1 MNKMLSLNR
10 KKGSNRP
17 VLNYLENQICDKNE
31 LPLKAVCEKRLGSK
45 RLRGLIVIVAM
56 LILGLPTYA
65 QSIMGTSNLCIGA
78 TTTLSS
84 SITGGTWSSSNSTI
98 STVGSLNGTVTGI
111 GAGTATITYSVS
123 GSVAT
128 AVITIDPLPDPGTIS
143 GASGVCILSTITLS
157 SSVSG
162 GIWSANNAIATVDS
176 TTGLVYGAA
185 IGSDTIKYTVTNT
198 CGSAYAA
205 VNITISGVVGNIYT
219 FAGTGSGGAGG
230 TSGPAFM
237 LPVNPKD
244 LVTDNAGN
252 VYYCQLNSVMKIS
265 NSGILTLVAGSSTAG
280 NTGDG
285 GQATAATLYGPNG
298 VFVDNSGNIFIVCT
312 SGQTVRK
319 VNGSTGIITTIA
331 GTYGVTGYTGD
342 GGPATAA
349 KFYSP
354 LGICTDTTGNIYIA
368 DQGNSVIR
376 MINHST
382 GIITTVAGTGSQAYS
397 GDGGPATNAALNQV
411 RDVKMDN
418 QGNIYITDALNN
430 VVRKYVPSTGIITTI
445 AGTGTAGNSGD
456 DGPATNATM
465 HTPARLAYDGANL
478 MYVSDQANN
487 VIRQIN
493 LATGIISKSAG
504 VSTAG
509 FSGDYSSAIS
519 CQLSIPAG
527 IAVDHSGNF
536 FIADA
541 NNKRIRIVP
550 SKGSIYNSI
559 SGPTSICTGTPVT
572 FSSFMSVSGS
582 ATYQWQKNGL
592 NIGSGSSSYTPTAPS
607 NNDVYRYIV
616 DITPACAS
624 SFYDTS
630 NNITLKVDLPASTI
644 VGSGDFACIG
654 GTLNLTDSALNGTWT
669 SSSTS
674 VATVDTT
681 GVLSGIAAGT
691 TTITYAVSNTCGT
704 TSSTSVV
711 TVNPMVTISA
721 SLGPNGTIIP
731 IPPIT
736 VCSGTTPVFTFTPN
750 PGYHVASLS
759 VNGSSVAPVTS
770 YTFTP
775 VTADQVID
783 NITFEPD
790 CAAPVMTTCPAN
802 VTVNNDAGYCGAVTS
817 YTSAAAS
824 GTSPTISY
832 SQNSGTS
839 FPVGTTTVTVNAT
852 NTCGTATCTFT
863 VTVNDIQNP
872 TITAPAAV
880 IVNANTG
887 SCYATGYSLG
897 TPTTADNCGVA
908 NVTNNDAGTYSV
920 GTHAITWTVTDVN
933 GNNATATQNIT
944 VVDNQNPTITAPANV
959 TVNANAGSCYAT
971 GYSLG
976 TPTTADNCGV
986 ANVTNNDA
994 STYSVGTHTITWTV
1008 TDVNGNIA
1016 TATQNITVVD
1026 NQNPTITAPANVTVN
1041 ANAGSCYA
1049 TGYSLGTPT
1058 TADNCG
1064 VANVT
1069 NNDEGTYSV
1078 GTHTITW
1085 TVTDVNSNTAT
1096 ATQNITVVDNQN
1108 PTITAPAAVTAN
1120 ANTGSCNATGYSLGT
1135 PTTADNCG
1143 VANVTNNDAGTYSV
1157 GTHTITWTVTDVNG
1171 NTATATQNITV
1182 VDNQNPTITAPAD
1195 ETVYTNSGCTATGVS
1210 TGSPVTGDN
1219 CSVAGVVNNHS
1230 SATYSLGTNVV
1241 TWSVTD
1247 GSGNTAAAIQ
1257 TITVADNVNP
1267 TITAPANITVNNN
1280 AGYCTATISSLGTP
1294 VTSDNCSVASV
1305 TNNHSSATYPV
1316 GTTTVTWTITDGSGN
1331 TATATQNVT
1340 VNDNQNPTITAPSN
1354 VTITGWCRAVSLSD
1368 AGATLGTPT
1377 TNDNCGVASVTNNAP
1392 STFPVGTTTVTWTV
1406 TDIHGNTATATQNV
1420 TLTSGSLSVSA
1431 SATNISCNSVNSGNH
1446 NNGSITTTVTGGT
1459 PSYSYTWSSG
1469 ASGSNPTGLSA
1480 ATYTVSVTDA
1490 HSCYATGT
1498 ATVGQPTAL
1507 SVTATAANVSC
1518 NSTNGGNHT
1527 NGSISTTVTGGT
1539 ASYSYTWNGG
1549 ATGAN
1554 PSSLGTGTYSV
1565 TVTDAH
1571 SCTTTGSATVGQ
1583 PSLLAISATAT
1594 NVTCSGTGY
1603 NTDGSIA
1610 TTITG
1615 GTSSYSCLWSCGSTS
1630 TNPTGLATGTY
1641 SVTVTDAHS
1650 CTVVSSATVGAPAT
1664 VSSTITG
1671 STNVLGNTTSTFSGP
1686 SGMTTYSWTITG
1698 GDHVCDVKCHH
1709 ASGHVCGYGCDHYG
1723 VSCPSACHHHSGHV
1737 CDNEHTGDHHCNIY
1751 CHHNSGHICNSK
1763 CDHYGQSCTSACH
1776 HNTYHRCGHNHCGS
1790 ATISGSA
1797 TGSGISVANP
1807 CCATVY
1813 TLTLTASNT
1822 GGCSSTS
1829 SKVVTVTPSATINIY
1844 SGLYT
1849 TGSGDHPGVT
1859 KTALTNNLKV
1869 YDRNIVGARNFDQSN
1884 YASIYSSTTGLIT
1897 NAVVSAPISVTV
1909 GSAPVYQYTIN
1920 VPAYGQYLILGQSTV
1935 ATTYYGGT
1943 SHTIYTGRRAGGYLS
1958 CDGWSFIYDDDDTS
1972 QITACESDVL
1982 RFQQVVKDQTGKV
1995 TEADTH
2001 QEFGSLM
2008 LVVTPVTLTFDD
2020 SLAYLPVV
2028 YESVEGEWGVSVV
2041 ADPPYGF
2048 YSVPDGALSTSITD
2062 SIVNAVQFA
2071 ITDTGSDWTY
2081 TKLTH
2086 SVLHKG
2092 GQRTVYSVPGMI
2104 NNRTNKPT
2112 RLKIVPNPA
2121 NNNIK
2126 INLAD
2131 FEGKATIYVYNM
2143 LGQKVAEQPINV
2155 ISGASVSMDISSL
2168 IPGVYLLTAENS
2180 SGKASARLIK
2190 KGE

>member
-1 MNKMLSLNR
+1 MKKMLSLNDR
-10 KKGSNRP
+10 KNSNRP
-17 VLNYLENQICDKNE
+17 EFICLGNQISDKNE
-31 LPLKAVCEKRLGSK
+31 LPPKPGWDQGIGSK
-45 RLRGLIVIVAM
+45 RLPKTIIIIVLLFLSI
-56 LILGLPTYA
+56 PNYA
-65 QSIMGTSNLCIGA
+65 QSITGTGNLCVGA

-84 SITGGTWSSSNSTI
+84 STTGGTWSSSNNPVATI
-98 STVGSLNGTVTGI
+98 GSGNGIVTGI
-111 GAGTATITYSVS
+111 TAGTATITYSVS
-123 GSVAT
+123 GSLAT
-128 AVITIDPLPDPGTIS
+128 TVITVNPMPDPGTIS

-157 SSVSG
+157 SSVAG
-162 GIWSANNAIATVDS
+162 GIWSANNAIATVGS
-176 TTGLVYGAA
+176 TTGIVYGAA
-185 IGSDTIKYTVTNT
+185 IGSDTVKYTVTNT

-244 LVTDNAGN
+244 LVTDNSGN

-265 NSGILTLVAGSSTAG
+265 NSGIITLVAGSSTAG

-319 VNGSTGIITTIA
+319 VDGSTGIITTIA
-331 GTYGVTGYTGD
+331 GTYGVAGYTGD

-368 DQGNSVIR
+368 DQGNSAIR

-382 GIITTVAGTGSQAYS
+382 GIITTVAGTGSQTYS
-397 GDGGPATNAALNQV
+397 GDGGPATNAGLNQV

-418 QGNIYITDALNN
+418 QGNVYITDALNN

-478 MYVSDQANN
+478 LYVSDQANN

-504 VSTAG
+504 VSTSG

-519 CQLSIPAG
+519 CQFSIPAG

-559 SGPTSICTGTPVT
+559 SGPTSICSGTPVT

-582 ATYQWQKNGL
+582 ATYQWQKNGV

-607 NNDVYRYIV
+607 NNDIYRYIV
-616 DITPACAS
+616 NITPACAS

-630 NNITLKVDLPASTI
+630 NNITLKVDRPASTI
-644 VGSGDFACIG
+644 IGTGDFACIG

-681 GVLSGIAAGT
+681 GVLSGVTAGT
-691 TTITYAVSNTCGT
+691 TNITYTVSNTCGT
-704 TSSTSVV
+704 TSTTSVV

-731 IPPIT
+731 IPPVT

-770 YTFTP
+770 YTFSP

-790 CAAPVMTTCPAN
+790 CATPVMTTCPAN
-802 VTVNNDAGYCGAVTS
+802 VTVNNDAGYCGAVAT
-817 YTSAAAS
+817 YLPATAS
-824 GTSPTISY
+824 GTSPVISY

-863 VTVNDIQNP
+863 VTVNDNQIP
-872 TITAPAAV
+872 TIAAPSDMTV
-880 IVNANTG
+880 YANTG
-887 SCYATGYSLG
+887 SCNATGYSLG

-908 NVTNNDAGTYSV
+908 SVTNNDAGTYSV
-920 GTHAITWTVTDVN
+920 GAHIITWTVTDVN
-933 GNNATATQNIT
+933 G
-944 VVDNQNPTITAPANV
+944 
-959 TVNANAGSCYAT
+959 
-971 GYSLG
+971 
-976 TPTTADNCGV
+976 
-986 ANVTNNDA
+986 
-994 STYSVGTHTITWTV
+994 
-1008 TDVNGNIA
+1008 
-1016 TATQNITVVD
+1016 
-1026 NQNPTITAPANVTVN
+1026 
-1041 ANAGSCYA
+1041 
-1049 TGYSLGTPT
+1049 
-1058 TADNCG
+1058 
-1064 VANVT
+1064 
-1069 NNDEGTYSV
+1069 
-1078 GTHTITW
+1078 
-1085 TVTDVNSNTAT
+1085 NTAT

-1108 PTITAPAAVTAN
+1108 PTITAPADVTVYAN
-1120 ANTGSCNATGYSLGT
+1120 TGSCNATGYSLGTPTTADNCGVAGVTNNDAGTYSVGAHIITWTVTDINGNTATATQNITVVDNQNPTITAPADVTVYANTGSCNATGYSLGT

-1143 VANVTNNDAGTYSV
+1143 VANITNNDAGTYSA
-1157 GTHTITWTVTDVNG
+1157 GTHIITWTVTDVNG

-1280 AGYCTATISSLGTP
+1280 PGSCNATISSLGTP
-1294 VTSDNCSVASV
+1294 VTADNCSVASV
-1305 TNNHSSATYPV
+1305 SNNHSSGTYPV
-1316 GTTTVTWTITDGSGN
+1316 GTTIVTWTVTDGSGN
-1331 TATATQNVT
+1331 SATATQTVT

-1354 VTITGWCRAVSLSD
+1354 VTISGWCRAVSLPD
-1368 AGATLGTPT
+1368 AGATLGTPV

-1392 STFPVGTTTVTWTV
+1392 SAFPVGTTIVTWTV

-1420 TLTSGSLSVSA
+1420 TVTSGSLAVSA
-1431 SATNISCNSVNSGNH
+1431 TATNISCNSVNSGNH
-1446 NNGSITTTVTGGT
+1446 SNGSISTTVTGGT
-1459 PSYSYTWSSG
+1459 PTYSYIWSGG
-1469 ASGSNPTGLSA
+1469 ATVANPTGLSA
-1480 ATYTVSVTDA
+1480 ATYSVSVTDA
-1490 HSCYATGT
+1490 HSCSATSS
-1498 ATVGQPTAL
+1498 ATVGQPSAL
-1507 SVTATAANVSC
+1507 SVTATSVNVSC
-1518 NSTNGGNHT
+1518 NTSNGGNHT
-1527 NGSISTTVTGGT
+1527 NGSITTTVTGGT

-1549 ATGAN
+1549 ATSAN
-1554 PSSLGTGTYSV
+1554 PLSLGIGTYSV

-1571 SCTTTGSATVGQ
+1571 SCTTTGSASVGQ

-1594 NVTCSGTGY
+1594 NVTCNGTGY

-1610 TTITG
+1610 ATITG
-1615 GTSSYSCLWSCGSTS
+1615 GTSAYSCIWSSGSTS

-1641 SVTVTDAHS
+1641 SVTVSDAHS

-1723 VSCPSACHHHSGHV
+1723 VSCPSTCHHHSGHI

-1776 HNTYHRCGHNHCGS
+1776 HNAYHRCGHNHCGS
-1790 ATISGSA
+1790 ATISGSE

-1813 TLTLTASNT
+1813 TITLTASNS

-1829 SKVVTVTPSATINIY
+1829 TKVVTVTPSAAITVY
-1844 SGLYT
+1844 SGLYA
-1849 TGSGDHPGVT
+1849 TGSGIHPGVT
-1859 KTALTNNLKV
+1859 KTALASNLKV
-1869 YDRNIVGARNFDQSN
+1869 YNRNVVGARNFDQTN
-1884 YASIYSSTTGLIT
+1884 YATIWGSTSGLIT
-1897 NAVVSAPISVTV
+1897 NAVVSSPVSVTL

-1920 VPAYGQYLILGQSTV
+1920 VPAYGEYLIIGQSTV

-1943 SHTIYTGRRAGGYLS
+1943 SHVIYTGRRVGGYLT
-1958 CDGWSFIYDDDDTS
+1958 CDGLSFFYDDDDTS
-1972 QITACESDVL
+1972 QIIACESDVT
-1982 RFQQVVKDQTGKV
+1982 RYHQVVEDQTGKV

-2008 LVVTPVTLTFDD
+2008 LVITPVTLTFDD

-2028 YESVEGEWGVSVV
+2028 YESVEGDWSSSVT

-2048 YSVPDGALSTSITD
+2048 YATPSTALSTSVTD
-2062 SIVNAVQFA
+2062 SVVSAVQFA
-2071 ITDTGSDWTY
+2071 VTDTGSEWTN

-2086 SVLHKG
+2086 QIQHKG
-2092 GQRTVYSVPGMI
+2092 ASRTAYSRPGMI

-2112 RLKIVPNPA
+2112 KLNIVPNPSSSGLV
-2121 NNNIK
+2121 K
-2126 INLAD
+2126 ITMAD
-2131 FEGKATIYVYNM
+2131 FEGKATICIYDV

-2155 ISGASVSMDISSL
+2155 ISGASVSMDISTL
-2168 IPGVYLLTAENS
+2168 VPGVYLMTAENS

-2190 KGE
+2190 IGK